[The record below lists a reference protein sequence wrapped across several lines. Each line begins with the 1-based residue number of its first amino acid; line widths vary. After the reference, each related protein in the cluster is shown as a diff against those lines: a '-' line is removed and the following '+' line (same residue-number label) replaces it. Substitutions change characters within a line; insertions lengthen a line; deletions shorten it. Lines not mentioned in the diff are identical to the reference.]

1 MINLTQT
8 IADETTDALNALV
21 QESDRFRDWDTIEV
35 RAFVRELE
43 TLKKVDARR
52 AFVLFG
58 SFAAICGKV
67 DEVSEYFSKAL
78 RLTNDLHTRGEFWK
92 SFVNVGLYGKAHEI
106 GIWLLDPNRGFFPS
120 FWQMAVSA
128 GQLRATWNR
137 LSDAKKTY
145 PEELSQADFSMLESA
160 IAVLDAHGLSDH
172 DVASVFDLMGEIQRT
187 HRIMFAGQFAS
198 KLRVMRPPDDEPY
211 LYFTIPLNAS
221 ISEIHTMNR
230 ELAKLIVERLPAGSA
245 LANEAVIPSG
255 NAPAGRRSTIS
266 LANSRFMV

>member
-8 IADETTDALNALV
+8 KADETAKALNALV
-21 QESDRFRDWDTIEV
+21 QESDRFRDWGTIEV

-43 TLKKVDARR
+43 KLQKVDAGR
-52 AFVLFG
+52 AFILFG
-58 SFAAICGKV
+58 AFTAICGKV

-78 RLTNDLHTRGEFWK
+78 RLANDSHTRGEFWK

-106 GIWLLDPNRGFFPS
+106 GTWLLEPNRGFFPS
-120 FWQMAVSA
+120 FWQMAIST

-160 IAVLDAHGLSDH
+160 IAVMDASGLDDH

-221 ISEIHTMNR
+221 ISEIHAMNR
-230 ELAKLIVERLPAGSA
+230 ELAKLIVERLPDGAFPRGITASFSKA
-245 LANEAVIPSG
+245 
-255 NAPAGRRSTIS
+255 APAALRS
-266 LANSRFMV
+266 AA